1 MPAKNRNRIIEIA
14 YKLKDQFTGALG
26 KITGG
31 FKKVEDA
38 SNRQTR
44 TIERNNT
51 RASSAFSGLSKSILK
66 FSGIFATA
74 FSVTRGMASFSQFT
88 ERVDKLGKTASKLG
102 TTTEALSRL
111 GYAASITGVSA
122 DKMNLG
128 LQMLARNASE
138 AAQGTGEAKAAFEL
152 LGINAE
158 ELSKLKIEDQF
169 NLVADAFLNVG
180 SQSDKVSIAMD
191 IFGRSG
197 ADLINTMEGG
207 SKALNDFAKASDQ
220 LGNTISQDVA
230 DEVQDFNDNMT
241 RLETRIDS
249 LGRSLGGPIVSGLN
263 DLFALFGPTE
273 AGRVAEIN
281 HEIETLQHRLDTLAQ
296 RDAFWDFGK
305 EGRAIERSN
314 IVATI
319 RALGEEIVDMQE
331 GEGKEKEKTNSKL
344 KELDDKAISNKQA
357 AAETEKAIGERKL
370 KTLDA
375 NLKAQQAI
383 YQNHLSK
390 VKSLLQQET
399 DIQSEFET
407 LAEELS
413 AAQSEEVTEPDY
425 GDINDQIGK
434 AYINISSG
442 NFDEAI
448 ENARKGGE
456 YLRVMKEEGIFL
468 KSTLSGVAIKLGEV
482 ARQAAEGK
490 TEASILDAEKEKA
503 EIKKIEDLVKKAK
516 AGVKSDAIQVPIVVE
531 DEELAARMAAAI
543 AKVQAAVKPI
553 VIPVITK
560 TEDGLTTFGDGTS
573 TEAAIEAE
581 IEQVGGK

>member
-31 FKKVEDA
+31 FKKVEQA
-38 SNRQTR
+38 SDRQTR

-344 KELDDKAISNKQA
+344 KELDDKAISNKKA